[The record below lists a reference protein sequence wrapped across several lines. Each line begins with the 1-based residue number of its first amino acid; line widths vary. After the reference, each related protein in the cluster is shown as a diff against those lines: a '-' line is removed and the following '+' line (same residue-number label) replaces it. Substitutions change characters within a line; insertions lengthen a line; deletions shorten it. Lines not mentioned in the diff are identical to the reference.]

1 MSDTVIEVIR
11 AFIVRTFPLSRGR
24 RLDANDPLL
33 TSGIIDS
40 LGVLSIVGFLEREF
54 GIELLDDDLTPDN
67 FQSLGRL
74 AQLVAGK
81 QETVATGDH
90 GADDPAR

>member
-1 MSDTVIEVIR
+1 MSDTVIELIR

-40 LGVLSIVGFLEREF
+40 LGVLSIGGFLER
-54 GIELLDDDLTPDN
+54 
-67 FQSLGRL
+67 
-74 AQLVAGK
+74 
-81 QETVATGDH
+81 
-90 GADDPAR
+90 